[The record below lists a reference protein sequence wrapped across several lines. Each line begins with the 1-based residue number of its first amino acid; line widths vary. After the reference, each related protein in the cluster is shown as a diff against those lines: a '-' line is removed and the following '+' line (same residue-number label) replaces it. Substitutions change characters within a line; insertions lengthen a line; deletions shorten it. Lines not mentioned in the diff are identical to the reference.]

1 VDGVVTG
8 MARMD
13 LIGGDRLAAEPQ
25 PAPDQDPAP
34 APAEPGGGAG
44 SAASRAGELLT
55 EAARLFTDEG
65 VRLLEQGRPGRAV
78 PLFRRAGELLA
89 DVDDPA
95 RRAAT
100 LEPLLTALVDAGQV
114 AAALRLAGGVDEL
127 ECAGL
132 APDLVAALRTR
143 LAWAAAVAGDPE
155 TGLAQVDAARES
167 LPTGAAGRPG
177 TRFGRQAARTH
188 ALLDAVEADLAAQR
202 GEDGAARTAH
212 RLARRAL
219 HSELPE
225 ARCYAWET
233 LGSLARRIDVAGAG
247 ACFEQARALAQDH
260 RLPFWRLRAQLQIGV
275 GDWLLDGRTMRLEQV
290 RENAGRMEAGALA
303 CSAAAALALDRVL
316 RGRHREAD
324 SLIEEYAAGA
334 ARLGLAGTA
343 RRLAVVRAVN
353 LAHQGRRE
361 EMGAALAE
369 LGDAGDH
376 APLVHGLAMAFC
388 SLLEEDGERARLDV
402 ADAVALERARPGPYP
417 ISGRHGLHL
426 LLETLYG
433 GGEPRD
439 EIAGALAWNR
449 PFADFARA
457 VWYGRQE
464 RAAEAERAVERAVQH
479 AAPYDLARHLG
490 LRLVAEAAYR
500 DGWGRPADWLRPA
513 EEYFRGRGHQAVAAA
528 CRTLLRRCGVP
539 APQRRR
545 GAEDIPGELRA
556 LGVTVREYEVMG
568 LLVAGHGNRSIAE
581 RLHISPRTVE
591 KHVASLLMKVRQ
603 PNRGAL
609 VAFGRASLR
618 DAQPRPEPRP
628 EP

>member
-1 VDGVVTG
+1 MDGVATG
-8 MARMD
+8 RATGV
-13 LIGGDRLAAEPQ
+13 IGGDRLTLEPEPE
-25 PAPDQDPAP
+25 PAVSAC
-34 APAEPGGGAG
+34 GAVG
-44 SAASRAGELLT
+44 SAPSRAVRLLT

-65 VRLLEQGRPGRAV
+65 VRLLDQGRARPAV
-78 PLFRRAGELLA
+78 PLFRRAGELLC
-89 DVDDPA
+89 DVDDPEL
-95 RRAAT
+95 RAAA

-114 AAALRLAGGVDEL
+114 SSALRLARDVDEL

-132 APDLVAALRTR
+132 SRERVAALRTR

-155 TGLAQVDAARES
+155 AGLAQVDAARES
-167 LPTGAAGRPG
+167 LPAERAGRPG
-177 TRFGRQAARTH
+177 PRSDEPAGRTR
-188 ALLDAVEADLAAQR
+188 ALLDAVAADLTAQR
-202 GEDGAARTAH
+202 AQDGTARAAH

-219 HSELPE
+219 HSDLPE
-225 ARCYAWET
+225 ARCYAWNT
-233 LGSLARRIDVAGAG
+233 LGALARRIDVAGAG
-247 ACFEQARALAQDH
+247 ACFERARALAQDH
-260 RLPFWRLRAQLQIGV
+260 RLPLWRLRAQLQIGV

-303 CSAAAALALDRVL
+303 CSAAATLALDRVL
-316 RGRHREAD
+316 RGRHAEAGA
-324 SLIEEYAAGA
+324 LIEEYAADA

-343 RRLAVVRAVN
+343 RRLAAVHAVN
-353 LAHQGRRE
+353 LGHQGRRE
-361 EMGAALAE
+361 DLDAALAE

-388 SLLEEDGERARLDV
+388 SLLDEDGEGARRDV
-402 ADAVALERARPGPYP
+402 AAAAALERVRPGPY
-417 ISGRHGLHL
+417 SVAGRHGLHL
-426 LLETLYG
+426 LLENLYG
-433 GGEPRD
+433 AAGEPRE

-449 PFADFARA
+449 PFVEFARA
-457 VWYGRQE
+457 VWYGRQG
-464 RAAEAERAVERAVQH
+464 RAAEAERAVERAVQY

-545 GAEDIPGELRA
+545 GAEDIPGQLRA

-609 VAFGRASLR
+609 IAFGRASLR
-618 DAQPRPEPRP
+618 AAQP
-628 EP
+628 